1 MPLEAEI
8 AYGSEIAAEIV
19 LLPTKPVATTLL
31 KVAIPPTA
39 FRFTVPES
47 TASVEQKMLGKLT
60 KQLKQDFV
68 LMNQFNDPNGVY
80 SYCLSCS
87 IN

>member
-1 MPLEAEI
+1 MIKDLFGKAK
-8 AYGSEIAAEIV
+8 ANGW
-19 LLPTKPVATTLL
+19 LPETT
-31 KVAIPPTA
+31 V
-39 FRFTVPES
+39 
-47 TASVEQKMLGKLT
+47 SVEQKMLGKLT

>member
-1 MPLEAEI
+1 MIKDLFGKAK
-8 AYGSEIAAEIV
+8 ANGW
-19 LLPTKPVATTLL
+19 L
-31 KVAIPPTA
+31 
-39 FRFTVPES
+39 PES
-47 TASVEQKMLGKLT
+47 AASVEQKMLGKLT